1 MVKQTIEGLS
11 ILPSPPQIE
20 GRLKEPVIRLADGLV
35 LDDNILELATLLEA
49 PPGGGKSVLLSQ
61 IIKQVLPHVASRK
74 ANAFLLDVK
83 GELWKQFGSFPG
95 AIRIS
100 PSEADDP
107 KSCWNIFRELEVG
120 KNAEVVAR
128 DISRLLLRD
137 QRSEMQPFFAESADD
152 IFVSTELC
160 MDNMRRS
167 TGEFYGNWHLT
178 DFLRRVSIRK
188 DAELNWY
195 DLAKQKPL
203 FFGHI
208 PNYLG
213 DELGQGYG
221 IISELLVLL
230 NSAFWG
236 SFNTPNGT
244 FSCIETVKSGGHLV
258 FLCMDYANESE
269 GARKIFQ
276 TMLHL
281 LLKHATDPENRCL
294 NYFFLDEGSV
304 IGQVGTADA
313 PSLGRACGVRLF
325 MAIQNLDLL
334 SLRMKE
340 QERSALLSLFGNLI
354 LLNAQDQLSRKLLS
368 DRYGE
373 ALCSYTFSGAMQKV
387 ETHVKSRPVVADS
400 DFSLLKRKGDAI
412 CSFPRLSN
420 QPFYFHGFREEL
432 QTL

>member
-1 MVKQTIEGLS
+1 
-11 ILPSPPQIE
+11 
-20 GRLKEPVIRLADGLV
+20 
-35 LDDNILELATLLEA
+35 
-49 PPGGGKSVLLSQ
+49 
-61 IIKQVLPHVASRK
+61 
-74 ANAFLLDVK
+74 
-83 GELWKQFGSFPG
+83 
-95 AIRIS
+95 
-100 PSEADDP
+100 
-107 KSCWNIFRELEVG
+107 
-120 KNAEVVAR
+120 
-128 DISRLLLRD
+128 
-137 QRSEMQPFFAESADD
+137 
-152 IFVSTELC
+152 

-294 NYFFLDEGSV
+294 NYFFL
-304 IGQVGTADA
+304 TKAA
-313 PSLGRACGVRLF
+313 
-325 MAIQNLDLL
+325 
-334 SLRMKE
+334 
-340 QERSALLSLFGNLI
+340 
-354 LLNAQDQLSRKLLS
+354 
-368 DRYGE
+368 
-373 ALCSYTFSGAMQKV
+373 
-387 ETHVKSRPVVADS
+387 
-400 DFSLLKRKGDAI
+400 
-412 CSFPRLSN
+412 
-420 QPFYFHGFREEL
+420 
-432 QTL
+432 